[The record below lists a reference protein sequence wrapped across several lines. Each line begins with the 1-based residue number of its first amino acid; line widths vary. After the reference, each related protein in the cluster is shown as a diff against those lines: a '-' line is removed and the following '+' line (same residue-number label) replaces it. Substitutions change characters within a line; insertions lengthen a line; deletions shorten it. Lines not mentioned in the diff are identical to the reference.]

1 MWIPQTHE
9 LAIICQ
15 MFITIILQAKLDEK
29 RAEINVPREAFR
41 QKYLEAER
49 KRLEEIAAAEAS
61 LRAETEKAAPSP
73 KGKKSGKKSPKAS
86 GKSGK
91 KK

>member
-1 MWIPQTHE
+1 M
-9 LAIICQ
+9 
-15 MFITIILQAKLDEK
+15 DEK

-49 KRLEEIAAAEAS
+49 KKLEALAEAEA
-61 LRAETEKAAPSP
+61 LLKAETERSAPSP

-86 GKSGK
+86 GKSAK

>member
-1 MWIPQTHE
+1 MLLIPVNHD
-9 LAIICQ
+9 
-15 MFITIILQAKLDEK
+15 FILWQAQLDER
-29 RAEINVPREAFR
+29 RAEINLPREAFR

-49 KRLEEIAAAEAS
+49 QRLEEIAAAEAA
-61 LRAETEKAAPSP
+61 LQAEATKSAPSP

-86 GKSGK
+86 GKSAK

>member
-1 MWIPQTHE
+1 MY
-9 LAIICQ
+9 
-15 MFITIILQAKLDEK
+15 FQAKLDEK
-29 RAEINVPREAFR
+29 RAEINAPREAFR

-49 KRLEEIAAAEAS
+49 LRLEELAAAEAA
-61 LRAETEKAAPSP
+61 LKADAEKLVPSP

>member
-1 MWIPQTHE
+1 M
-9 LAIICQ
+9 L
-15 MFITIILQAKLDEK
+15 LDQK
-29 RAEINVPREAFR
+29 RKEIDAPREAFR

-49 KRLEEIAAAEAS
+49 QRLEALAAAEAG
-61 LRAETEKAAPSP
+61 LKADVEKAAPSP

-86 GKSGK
+86 GKSAK

>member
-1 MWIPQTHE
+1 
-9 LAIICQ
+9 L
-15 MFITIILQAKLDEK
+15 
-29 RAEINVPREAFR
+29 
-41 QKYLEAER
+41 
-49 KRLEEIAAAEAS
+49 RLEELAAAEAA
-61 LRAETEKAAPSP
+61 LKADAEKLVPSP